1 MAAWLP
7 VARLIRR
14 TRAPM
19 GVLLAAL
26 LAWLPAAASANP
38 SPERAATAAGE
49 TSFAVVELFTSQG
62 CNSCPRAEQAL
73 ARLGEQT
80 RGMPVFPIEWHVEY
94 WDYLGWPD
102 PYALPEAERR
112 QRSYGSALNSRIFTP
127 QMVLNGR
134 QVVRPAQ
141 DYSLVHSATLAAVG
155 SARVAAAGLPAVV
168 LTVPAHDD
176 RSVQIEYRV
185 TDVPAGCALTVVAV
199 ETGLENFVPR
209 GENRGRTLSHHN
221 VVRGFATV
229 DLAAAADQSGRL
241 RIALPPGVAREASSI
256 IGYVQERGT
265 LQIIAAAQASPA

>member
-1 MAAWLP
+1 MAVCLP
-7 VARLIRR
+7 ARLIRR
-14 TRAPM
+14 GRTPM
-19 GVLLAAL
+19 GVLCAAL

-38 SPERAATAAGE
+38 SPEQATTAAGE

-73 ARLGEQT
+73 LRLGEQT
-80 RGMPVFPIEWHVEY
+80 RGMPVFPIEWHVDY

-112 QRSYGSALNSRIFTP
+112 QRRYGSALNSRIFTP

-141 DYSLVHSATLAAVG
+141 DYSLVHSTTLAAVG
-155 SARVAAAGLPAVV
+155 SAPVAAEGLPAIV

-209 GENRGRTLSHHN
+209 GENGGRTLRHHN
-221 VVRGFATV
+221 VVRGFASV
-229 DLAAAADQSGRL
+229 DLAAAADQSGQL
-241 RIALPPGVAREASSI
+241 RIELPPGVAREASSI

-265 LQIIAAAQASPA
+265 LQIIAAAQASPT

>member
-1 MAAWLP
+1 MAARLP

-14 TRAPM
+14 TRVPA
-19 GVLLAAL
+19 GVLFAAL
-26 LAWLPAAASANP
+26 LAWLPATASAAP
-38 SPERAATAAGE
+38 SPEQASTAAGE

-80 RGMPVFPIEWHVEY
+80 HGMAVFPIEWHVDY

-112 QRSYGSALNSRIFTP
+112 QRGYGSALNSRIFTP
-127 QMVLNGR
+127 QLVLNGR

-155 SARVAAAGLPAVV
+155 SARVAADGIPAVV

-176 RSVQIEYRV
+176 HSVQIEYRV

-209 GENRGRTLSHHN
+209 GENRGRILRHHN

-229 DLAAAADQSGRL
+229 DLAAAADQSGQL
-241 RIALPPGVAREASSI
+241 RIELPPGVAREASSI

>member
-1 MAAWLP
+1 MAACLP
-7 VARLIRR
+7 VTRLIRR
-14 TRAPM
+14 TRAPV
-19 GVLLAAL
+19 GLLFAAL
-26 LAWLPAAASANP
+26 LAYLPAAASANP
-38 SPERAATAAGE
+38 SPEQATTAAGE

-80 RGMPVFPIEWHVEY
+80 RGMPVFPIEWHVDY

-127 QMVLNGR
+127 QLVLNGR

-155 SARVAAAGLPAVV
+155 SGRVAAEGPPAVV

-185 TDVPAGCALTVVAV
+185 TDIPAGCALTVVAV

-209 GENRGRTLSHHN
+209 GENRGRTLRHHN
-221 VVRGFATV
+221 VVRGFVTV
-229 DLAAAADQSGRL
+229 ELAAAAEQSGQL
-241 RIALPPGVAREASSI
+241 RIELPPGVAREASNI

>member
-1 MAAWLP
+1 MAACSP
-7 VARLIRR
+7 VTGLIRR
-14 TRAPM
+14 TRAP
-19 GVLLAAL
+19 VRVVFAAL

-38 SPERAATAAGE
+38 SPEQAPTAARE

-80 RGMPVFPIEWHVEY
+80 RGMPVFPIEWHVDY

-102 PYALPEAERR
+102 PYALAEAERR

-127 QMVLNGR
+127 QLVLNGR

-141 DYSLVHSATLAAVG
+141 DYSLVHSATMAAVG
-155 SARVAAAGLPAVV
+155 SGRVATEGLPAVV

-185 TDVPAGCALTVVAV
+185 TDIPAGCALTVVAV

-209 GENRGRTLSHHN
+209 GENRGRTLRHHN
-221 VVRGFATV
+221 VVRGYV
-229 DLAAAADQSGRL
+229 KVNLAAAADQSGQL
-241 RIALPPGVAREASSI
+241 RIELPPGVAREASNI
-256 IGYVQERGT
+256 IGYIQERGT
-265 LQIIAAAQASPA
+265 LQIIAAAQAAPA

>member
-1 MAAWLP
+1 
-7 VARLIRR
+7 
-14 TRAPM
+14 M
-19 GVLLAAL
+19 GALCAAL

-38 SPERAATAAGE
+38 TSEQAATAAGE

-112 QRSYGSALNSRIFTP
+112 QRNYGRALHSRIFTP
-127 QMVLNGR
+127 QLVINGR

-141 DYSLVHSATLAAVG
+141 DYSLVHSAALAAVG
-155 SARVAAAGLPAVV
+155 SAPVAADGLPAVV
-168 LTVPAHDD
+168 LTVPVHDD
-176 RSVQIEYRV
+176 RSMQIEYRV

-209 GENRGRTLSHHN
+209 GENRGRTLRHHN
-221 VVRGFATV
+221 VVRGFVTV
-229 DLAAAADQSGRL
+229 DLAAVADQSGQL
-241 RIALPPGVAREASSI
+241 RIDLPPEVAREASSI
-256 IGYVQERGT
+256 IGYVQERGS
-265 LQIIAAAQASPA
+265 LQIIAAAQATPA

>member
-1 MAAWLP
+1 MAACLP
-7 VARLIRR
+7 VTPPVRR
-14 TRAPM
+14 MRAPTA
-19 GVLLAAL
+19 VLFGAL
-26 LAWLPAAASANP
+26 LAWLPAATSASPTTEQATG
-38 SPERAATAAGE
+38 AADE

-80 RGMPVFPIEWHVEY
+80 RGMPVFPIEWHVDY

-127 QMVLNGR
+127 QLVLNGR

-155 SARVAAAGLPAVV
+155 PARAAAAGLPAVV

-176 RSVQIEYRV
+176 RSMQIEYRV

-209 GENRGRTLSHHN
+209 GENRGRTLRHHN
-221 VVRGFATV
+221 VVRGFVTV
-229 DLAAAADQSGRL
+229 ELAATAEQSGQL
-241 RIALPPGVAREASSI
+241 RIELPPGMAREASSI

>member
-1 MAAWLP
+1 MAACLP
-7 VARLIRR
+7 VTPLIRR
-14 TRAPM
+14 MRAPL
-19 GVLLAAL
+19 GVLFGAL
-26 LAWLPAAASANP
+26 LAWLPAAASASP
-38 SPERAATAAGE
+38 SAEQAAPAAGE

-73 ARLGEQT
+73 VRLGEQT
-80 RGMPVFPIEWHVEY
+80 RGMSVFPIEWHVDY

-112 QRSYGSALNSRIFTP
+112 QRSYGRALSSRIFTP

-141 DYSLVHSATLAAVG
+141 DYPLVHSATLAAVG
-155 SARVAAAGLPAVV
+155 SARAAAPGLPAIV

-176 RSVQIEYRV
+176 RSMQFEYRV
-185 TDVPAGCALTVVAV
+185 TDVPAGCSLTVVAV

-209 GENRGRTLSHHN
+209 GENRGRTLRHHN
-221 VVRGFATV
+221 VVRGFVTV
-229 DLAAAADQSGRL
+229 DLAAAADQSGQL
-241 RIALPPGVAREASSI
+241 RIELPPGVAREASSI
-256 IGYVQERGT
+256 IGYVQERDT

>member
-1 MAAWLP
+1 MAAFFP
-7 VARLIRR
+7 VTRLYRR
-14 TRAPM
+14 TRAPL
-19 GVLLAAL
+19 GVLFAAL
-26 LAWLPAAASANP
+26 VAWIPAAASANP
-38 SPERAATAAGE
+38 SPEQATTAAAE

-80 RGMPVFPIEWHVEY
+80 RGMPVFPIEWHVDY

-127 QMVLNGR
+127 QLILNGR

-141 DYSLVHSATLAAVG
+141 DYSLVHSATVAAVG
-155 SARVAAAGLPAVV
+155 SERVAAEGLPAVV
-168 LTVPAHDD
+168 LGVPALDD

-185 TDVPAGCALTVVAV
+185 TNVPAGCALTVVAV
-199 ETGLENFVPR
+199 ETGLENFVTR
-209 GENRGRTLSHHN
+209 GENRGRTLRHHN
-221 VVRGFATV
+221 VVRGFVTV
-229 DLAAAADQSGRL
+229 DLAAAADQSGKL
-241 RIALPPGVAREASSI
+241 RIELPPGVAREASSI

-265 LQIIAAAQASPA
+265 LQIIAAVQASPA

>member
-1 MAAWLP
+1 MAVWLP
-7 VARLIRR
+7 VRLIRR
-14 TRAPM
+14 TRAPL
-19 GVLLAAL
+19 GILCAAL
-26 LAWLPAAASANP
+26 LAWLPAAARANP
-38 SPERAATAAGE
+38 SPEQATTAAGE

-73 ARLGEQT
+73 ARLGAQT
-80 RGMPVFPIEWHVEY
+80 RGLPVFPIEWHVDY

-112 QRSYGSALNSRIFTP
+112 QRSYGSALHSRIYTP
-127 QMVLNGR
+127 QLVINGR

-141 DYSLVHSATLAAVG
+141 DYSLVRSATLAAVG
-155 SARVAAAGLPAVV
+155 PERVPTAGLPAVV
-168 LTVPAHDD
+168 LTVPAHHD

-209 GENRGRTLSHHN
+209 GENRGRTLRHHN
-221 VVRGFATV
+221 VVRGFASV
-229 DLAAAADQSGRL
+229 DLAATADQSGQL
-241 RIALPPGVAREASSI
+241 RIELPAGVAREASSI

-265 LQIIAAAQASPA
+265 LRIIAAAQAWPA

>member
-1 MAAWLP
+1 MAVCSP
-7 VARLIRR
+7 VRLIRR

-19 GVLLAAL
+19 GLLCAAL
-26 LAWLPAAASANP
+26 LAWLPTAASANP
-38 SPERAATAAGE
+38 TPEQTTTTAGE

-80 RGMPVFPIEWHVEY
+80 RGMPVFPVEWHVDY

-155 SARVAAAGLPAVV
+155 SAREAATGIPAVV
-168 LTVPAHDD
+168 LAVPAHDD
-176 RSVQIEYRV
+176 RSVQVEYRV

-209 GENRGRTLSHHN
+209 GENSGRTLRHHN

-229 DLAAAADQSGRL
+229 HLDAAADQSGQL
-241 RIALPPGVAREASSI
+241 RIELPPGVAREASSI

>member
-1 MAAWLP
+1 MVACLP
-7 VARLIRR
+7 VTRLIRR
-14 TRAPM
+14 ARAPM
-19 GVLLAAL
+19 RVLFAAL
-26 LAWLPAAASANP
+26 LAWLPATAGANP
-38 SPERAATAAGE
+38 SPEQATTAAGE

-80 RGMPVFPIEWHVEY
+80 RGMPVFPIEWHVDY

-112 QRSYGSALNSRIFTP
+112 QRSYGRALHSRIFTP
-127 QMVLNGR
+127 QLVINGR

-155 SARVAAAGLPAVV
+155 SARVAADGLPAVV
-168 LTVPAHDD
+168 LTVPVHDD

-209 GENRGRTLSHHN
+209 GENRGRTLRHHN
-221 VVRGFATV
+221 VVRAFATV
-229 DLAAAADQSGRL
+229 ELAAVAEQSGQL
-241 RIALPPGVAREASSI
+241 KIELPPEVTRDASSI